1 MLFPPTTDPRPACG
15 SIDRAPTT
23 YPGALSSDRG
33 PTVRGQLQHQPRRNL
48 PRQPSFASFLQS
60 PRASNIARETGSR
73 ASSTSSPLVNSPGPR
88 PHFYASSAPS
98 SGVNLQHENNHRTRP
113 PVPLFSNSTGN
124 MISQTPSQPSQ
135 SFVDGTLTPLAR
147 SPVAWLT
154 RPDLDLSPGLFD
166 FPANFGVISPDAS
179 PMVSFDSM
187 GDVDLQ
193 LSEALFASVTQ
204 QTPASVS
211 TSIHTVSPKDL
222 MLDNMSA
229 PPSTTM
235 TNLTTPGTN
244 YMESPSYMI
253 GSTDTSPL
261 FANDNL
267 DSEADHWPSLFDDE
281 PNQENDNPSGK
292 SPVINTHVAP
302 RMSRYGSSPGQSSS
316 RDSHQGRHSSTSGV
330 SAKRRDKPLPAITI
344 DDPTDIVAVK
354 RARNTM
360 AARKSRQKR
369 VERNEELMNM
379 VAELEKKVDYWKQI
393 ALSRGHVEQ

>member
-1 MLFPPTTDPRPACG
+1 M
-15 SIDRAPTT
+15 
-23 YPGALSSDRG
+23 
-33 PTVRGQLQHQPRRNL
+33 
-48 PRQPSFASFLQS
+48 
-60 PRASNIARETGSR
+60 
-73 ASSTSSPLVNSPGPR
+73 
-88 PHFYASSAPS
+88 
-98 SGVNLQHENNHRTRP
+98 
-113 PVPLFSNSTGN
+113 PLFSNSTGN